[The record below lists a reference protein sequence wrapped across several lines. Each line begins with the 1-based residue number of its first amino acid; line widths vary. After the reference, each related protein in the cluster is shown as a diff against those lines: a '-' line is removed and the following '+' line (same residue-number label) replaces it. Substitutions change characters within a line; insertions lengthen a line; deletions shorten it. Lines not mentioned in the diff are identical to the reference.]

1 MKTRSVLICLGGALV
16 LAGCTVAPP
25 TAPRVMVLPS
35 QGKDFA
41 SFQREDMG
49 CRDYAYGQGGGAA
62 QAQAASNNSVAAGV
76 LGTVI
81 GAGAG
86 AALGSLGGN
95 AGAGAVVGGL
105 GGALVGTSMGANSS
119 QMSAGEAQRRFD
131 MAYAQCMTS
140 YGNSVQAPPQVNY
153 VPVPTPGYY
162 APPPVVVVP
171 SVGYGYG
178 YSYGRPWHR
187 W

>member
-1 MKTRSVLICLGGALV
+1 MKSRSVLICLGGALV

-41 SFQREDMG
+41 SFQREDMS

-62 QAQAASNNSVAAGV
+62 QAQAASNNSVASGV

-105 GGALVGTSMGANSS
+105 GGALVGSSIGANNA
-119 QMSAGEAQRRFD
+119 QMSAGEAQRRYD
-131 MAYAQCMTS
+131 MTYAQCMTS
-140 YGNSVQAPPQVNY
+140 YGNNVQAPQVNY
-153 VPVPTPGYY
+153 VPVPTPMPGYY
-162 APPPVVVVP
+162 PAPVVVAP
-171 SVGYGYG
+171 SVGFGYGYG
-178 YSYGRPWHR
+178 WGRPWHR